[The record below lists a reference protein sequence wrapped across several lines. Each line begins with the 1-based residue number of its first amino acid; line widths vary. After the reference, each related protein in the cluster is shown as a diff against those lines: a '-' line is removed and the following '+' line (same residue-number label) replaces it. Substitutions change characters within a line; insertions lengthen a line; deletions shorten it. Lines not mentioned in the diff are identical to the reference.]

1 MGVRPLSSPACEYM
15 PKRVE
20 EVRLRADPDR
30 LGSSPGSDSNM
41 NKSGF
46 REVGGEESVE
56 FRSK

>member
-1 MGVRPLSSPACEYM
+1 M

-30 LGSSPGSDSNM
+30 LGSSPGSDSSMDKFNM
-41 NKSGF
+41 